1 MQCYINKEA
10 SYVVWSPNV
19 LFIHVMGMIK
29 ELVILVGAFL
39 EISLS
44 MNGVDSRPLDT
55 ELIDH
60 LFSIIH

>member
-1 MQCYINKEA
+1 M
-10 SYVVWSPNV
+10 VWSPNV